1 MRIVSTEEMRTIDA
15 KAIQE
20 YKIPGLLLMDQAA
33 RAVADEVKA
42 MLTDEADRVVVVCG
56 KGNNG
61 GDGFGAARWLKSAG
75 VNVKVL
81 LIDAKAE
88 NLSGDAAEEAAM
100 YVADGG
106 EIIEVVEEDDWLVAE
121 ITLTKADIIVDA
133 ILGTGFAGELR
144 EAVQHAAQLINSC
157 KQRAAI
163 VAVDV
168 PSGVNSNDGSA
179 ANDAVVADVTLCFG
193 LVKEGLLLFPAR
205 EKTGEIKLID
215 IGYPNALL
223 QEEGT
228 GKYMITSAIVNKLM
242 PARAANAHK
251 GDAGRVV
258 VCAGSPGFVGAAALA
273 SNAAVKAGA
282 GLVSLYT
289 PLSSQTA
296 LAVKLTEVMVHGLL
310 ERMPGALGGAA
321 VNDVV
326 TAANQADILAIGPGL
341 GQAASTQEVVLSI
354 LEKAEV
360 PVVIDADALNAVATK
375 IEILQQ
381 MQAPKVVTPHPGEMA
396 RLTGL
401 TIEEIDRNRIEIAEK
416 YAKEWNAVVV
426 LKGAPTVVAGPEG
439 SIYVN
444 TTGTS
449 ALATG
454 GTGDV
459 LTGIIAGLAAQ
470 GITLQEA
477 AICGVYLH
485 GLAGNI
491 ACEAEYG
498 LAAGE
503 IADQLS
509 AAMQA
514 VKTGDTAMEFVIR

>member
-1 MRIVSTEEMRTIDA
+1 MRIVSSEEMRTLDA
-15 KAIQE
+15 KAMQN

-42 MLTDEADRVVVVCG
+42 GLQDADDRVVVVCG

-61 GDGFGAARWLKSAG
+61 GDGFGTARWIKSAG

-81 LIDAKAE
+81 LIGVKMAD
-88 NLSGDAAEEAAM
+88 LTGDAQAEAAM
-100 YVADGG
+100 YAVDGG
-106 EIIEVVEEDDWLVAE
+106 EVIDVVEEDDWLVAQ
-121 ITLTKADIIVDA
+121 ITLSKADVIVDA
-133 ILGTGFAGELR
+133 LLGTGFSGELR
-144 EAVQHAAQLINSC
+144 EAARHATQLINDA
-157 KQRAAI
+157 KKRAYI

-168 PSGVNSNDGSA
+168 PSGVNATDGSA
-179 ANDAVVADVTLCFG
+179 ANDAVAADVTLCFG

-205 EKTGEIKLID
+205 EKAGQIKLIE

-228 GKYMITSAIVNKLM
+228 GKYMTTSAIVAKLLPM
-242 PARAANAHK
+242 RAANAHK

-258 VCAGSPGFVGAAALA
+258 ICAGSPGFIGAAALA
-273 SNAAVKAGA
+273 GNAAVKAGA

-289 PLSSQTA
+289 PLSSQPV
-296 LAVKLTEVMVHGLL
+296 LATKLTEVMVHGLL
-310 ERMPGALGGAA
+310 ERMPGALGGGAA
-321 VNDVV
+321 SDVI
-326 TAANQADILAIGPGL
+326 TAANKADVLAIGPGL
-341 GQAASTQEVVLSI
+341 GQAASTQEAVLSI
-354 LEKAEV
+354 LVKAEV
-360 PVVIDADALNAVATK
+360 PVVIDADALNAVATNVEVLK
-375 IEILQQ
+375 T

-396 RLTGL
+396 RMTGL
-401 TIEEIDRNRIEIAEK
+401 TVEDIDRNRIAIAQK
-416 YAKEWNAVVV
+416 YANEWNAGVV
-426 LKGAPTVVAGPEG
+426 LKGAPTVIASPDG
-439 SIYVN
+439 SVYVN

-459 LTGIIAGLAAQ
+459 LTGLIAGLAAQ

-485 GLAGNI
+485 GLAGSL
-491 ACEAEYG
+491 ACPAGYG

-503 IADQLS
+503 LAGQLN

-514 VKTGDTAMEFVIR
+514 VKAGDITLEFVVR